1 MKLLLDEMYPALIAE
16 ELRRRGHDVISV
28 HAAPGRG
35 TPDEEVFEFA
45 RAEDRA
51 IVSENV
57 SDFRPLAEA
66 VLAAG
71 GSHAGVVFTTD
82 KRWPRTDP
90 GALITALDA
99 LLVSASEQPRDS
111 ELWL

>member
-1 MKLLLDEMYPALIAE
+1 LKLLLDEMYPALIAE
-16 ELRRRGHDVISV
+16 ELRRLGHDVISV

-45 RAEDRA
+45 GAEGRA
-51 IVSENV
+51 VVTENV

-66 VLAAG
+66 VLATAG
-71 GSHAGVVFTTD
+71 HPAGVAFTTD
-82 KRWPRTDP
+82 KRWPRSDP
-90 GALITALDA
+90 GGLINALDE
-99 LLVSASEQPRDS
+99 LLKASADQPLDS